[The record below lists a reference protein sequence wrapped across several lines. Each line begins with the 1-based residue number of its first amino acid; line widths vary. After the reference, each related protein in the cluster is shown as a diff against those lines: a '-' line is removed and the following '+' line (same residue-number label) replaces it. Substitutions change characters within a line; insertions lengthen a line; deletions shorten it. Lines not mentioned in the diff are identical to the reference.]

1 MTLKQFSKRLEQL
14 NKLGM
19 KEINEEIL
27 REMTLRFLTKV
38 IQLTPVANSKRV
50 RRGLRNESG
59 EYLRY
64 VKGKNKGRIKTKRV
78 VTHTGGTLR
87 RGWIVKNEKQLKG
100 NKAKPTDAEIRS
112 FVKGLKFKKVG
123 KIYKIKV
130 VNPVHYAKY
139 VNYGHRK
146 RRGKGYYESTYGRK
160 IARRKKAREEDFKSD
175 DWVQGY
181 HFLEAAERY
190 INNPA
195 NYNRAFNALYEK
207 KLKAWLGI

>member
-1 MTLKQFSKRLEQL
+1 MTLKQFSKNLQNL
-14 NKLGM
+14 NQTGID
-19 KEINEEIL
+19 EISEIIL

-38 IQLTPVANSKRV
+38 IKLTPVANSKRV
-50 RRGLRNESG
+50 KRGLRNESG

-146 RRGKGYYESTYGRK
+146 RRRKGHYGEAGTATV
-160 IARRKKAREEDFKSD
+160 IKAD
-175 DWVQGY
+175 DWVPGY

-190 INNPA
+190 INRRE
-195 NYNRAFNALYEK
+195 NYNRVFKILFEQE
-207 KLKAWLGI
+207 LKRRLGL

>member
-1 MTLKQFSKRLEQL
+1 MTLKQFSKNLQKL
-14 NKLGM
+14 NQTGID
-19 KEINEEIL
+19 EISEIIL

-50 RRGLRNESG
+50 KRGLRNESG

-78 VTHTGGTLR
+78 VIHTGGTLR

-146 RRGKGYYESTYGRK
+146 RRRKGHYGEAGTATV
-160 IARRKKAREEDFKSD
+160 IKAD

>member
-19 KEINEEIL
+19 KEIKEEIL

-78 VTHTGGTLR
+78 VIHTGGTLR

-146 RRGKGYYESTYGRK
+146 RRRKGHYGEAGTATV
-160 IARRKKAREEDFKSD
+160 IKAD